1 MQASD
6 EAIISRSR
14 KFMQN
19 AMSDPSKSRRLQ
31 RWVLAER
38 IGVSAHRRI
47 GVREM
52 RLLFDIAKSI
62 RRFTASACFQS
73 VSRARRL

>member
-1 MQASD
+1 
-6 EAIISRSR
+6 
-14 KFMQN
+14 
-19 AMSDPSKSRRLQ
+19 MSDPSKSRRLQ

-38 IGVSAHRRI
+38 IGVSAYRRIGASAYRRI